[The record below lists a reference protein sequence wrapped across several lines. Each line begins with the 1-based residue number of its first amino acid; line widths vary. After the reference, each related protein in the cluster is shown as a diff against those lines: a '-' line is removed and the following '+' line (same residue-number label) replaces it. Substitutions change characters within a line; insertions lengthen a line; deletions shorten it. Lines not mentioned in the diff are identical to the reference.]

1 MKLQPKNQSEFTKGS
16 FASLPFFFFL
26 KGDILKTN
34 LKSAFKG
41 QKILF
46 MGKVC
51 ALLCMSK
58 STSSV
63 SAFPI
68 TTGNSKKDASLYIN
82 SERTL

>member
-16 FASLPFFFFL
+16 FASLTFFFL
-26 KGDILKTN
+26 KSDILKTN